1 MDIQLN
7 RRSALLGAAAI
18 AVLGRASPALAH
30 RLTSTTTH
38 VDINSATGLVEVI
51 HSFHV
56 HDTETALATEGH
68 IDSPNLSALKERAQ
82 LALYTQETFALYQ
95 NGTVV
100 PLEVVGA
107 ELDRGNVLAYQQGKL
122 TLPVGKLSIK
132 AEMMRKFV
140 PNRINNVDVVVDG
153 KVISLQF
160 RGVDGIKKV
169 LA

>member
-1 MDIQLN
+1 MDICLN
-7 RRSALLGAAAI
+7 RRRVLLGAAALGVI
-18 AVLGRASPALAH
+18 GRALPALAH
-30 RLTSTTTH
+30 RLTTTTTH
-38 VDINSATGLVEVI
+38 VDVDSETGLVEVI

-56 HDTETALATEGH
+56 HDTETALATEGL

-82 LALYTQETFALYQ
+82 LALYTQETFSLYQ
-95 NGTVV
+95 NGKTV

-122 TLPVGKLSIK
+122 SLPIGDLSIK

-140 PNRINNVDVVVDG
+140 RNQINNVDVVING
-153 KVISLQF
+153 KVTSLQF
-160 RGVDGIKKV
+160 RGADGIKKV